1 MDDLMESFLGDMW
14 AMMKYAE
21 KGCGVCGA
29 SRQSLK
35 LFIVPVRSSGGDVT
49 DDISADPH
57 LWAVQVDGRAM
68 GSHPMETKMLGWTA
82 GQEDL

>member
-1 MDDLMESFLGDMW
+1 
-14 AMMKYAE
+14 MKYAE

-57 LWAVQVDGRAM
+57 L
-68 GSHPMETKMLGWTA
+68 
-82 GQEDL
+82 